1 MVARFAGKLNPSQW
15 QAVQHGEGPLLVLAG
30 AGSGKT
36 RVLTYRVAYLIQE
49 LGVSPS
55 NILAITFT
63 NKAADT
69 MKQRLQGLIPG
80 IRVFWVSTFHSA
92 ANRILRQEIQALGYD
107 RRYTIFDED
116 EQLTLIKKGIR
127 HFNWDEKVVSP
138 RGVAARLGEAKNRLL
153 TPEAYALEAKSPLD
167 HKIAQLYRW
176 YQQQLLENNA
186 LDFDDLI
193 MLTVRLFQQHPLVL
207 SHYQN
212 KFRYILVDEYQDT
225 NHAQYV
231 LVNLLAACH
240 RNLCVVGDPDQSIYG
255 WRGANLHNILNF
267 KKDYPEAVEVKLEE
281 NYRSTKIILEAANQV
296 IRHNRQR
303 FPKTLWTSKTEGEP
317 ITVYSG
323 ETERDEGS
331 YVAERILEMHRQ
343 GRPYRSF
350 AVFYRTHAQSR
361 VLEEAMIRSNIP
373 YRIIGGLRFYQRK
386 EIKDLMA
393 YLKLVNN
400 PADNLSLQRIINVPS
415 RGIGE
420 STWKRLEEHAN
431 HQGLS
436 YYQAIPGLLS
446 DPQLAAR
453 NRRALKSFYEL
464 IEELREL
471 GDCFGITRLAEA
483 VLEKSGYLRE
493 LEKENTIEA
502 QSRIENLKE
511 FLSLTSEYDQG
522 MMEEAG
528 EPGEELGLDHFLG
541 MIALVTDLDEYK
553 EGDDTVTLMTVHAAK
568 GLEFPV
574 VIVTGLEENVF
585 PHARTIF
592 HPEEMEE
599 ERRLCYVALT
609 RAQEKLFLTWAKR
622 RTLSGRVS
630 YNEVSRFLE
639 EIPEELIEKS
649 KMQSL
654 WPRAAIGV
662 NPAVTERSTGLPAD
676 GAASSP
682 APAEPEDCS
691 CSVQARKFAVGDRV
705 IHRKWGKGVIVQVK
719 EEGGECQVAVAF
731 PEQGIKQLL
740 VKYAPLQ
747 MA

>member
-1 MVARFAGKLNPSQW
+1 MAAKFTGTLNPSQR

-49 LGVSPS
+49 MGVSPS

-63 NKAADT
+63 NKAAET
-69 MKQRLQGLIPG
+69 MKQRLQTIIPG
-80 IRVFWVSTFHSA
+80 FRVFWVSTFHSA
-92 ANRILRQEIQALGYD
+92 ANRILRQEIQVLGYD
-107 RRYTIFDED
+107 PRYTIIDED
-116 EQLTLIKKGIR
+116 EQLALIKKGIR
-127 HFNWDEKVVSP
+127 YFNWDEKVVSP

-153 TPEAYALEAKSPLD
+153 TPEAYSLETRTPLD
-167 HKIAQLYRW
+167 YKIAQLYRW
-176 YQQQLLENNA
+176 YQQQLLEYNA

-193 MLTVRLFQQHPLVL
+193 MLTVQLFQQHPSIL
-207 SHYQN
+207 SYYQN

-231 LVNLLAACH
+231 LVNQLAACH

-267 KKDYPEAVEVKLEE
+267 KKDYPEALEVKLEE
-281 NYRSTKIILEAANQV
+281 NYRSTKTILEAANQV

-303 FPKTLWTSKTEGEP
+303 LPKLLWTSKDQGEP

-331 YVAERILEMHRQ
+331 YVAERIVEMHRQ

-386 EIKDLMA
+386 EIKDIMA

-400 PADNLSLQRIINVPS
+400 PADNLSLQRVINVPS
-415 RGIGE
+415 RGVGE
-420 STWKRLEEHAN
+420 STWKRLEVHAGR
-431 HQGLS
+431 QGLS
-436 YYQAIPGLLS
+436 YYRAIPGLLS
-446 DPQLAAR
+446 DPQLAAKS
-453 NRRALKSFYEL
+453 RRSLKNFYEL

-471 GDCFGITRLAEA
+471 GDRFGITRLAEA
-483 VLEKSGYLRE
+483 ILERSGYLKE

-522 MMEEAG
+522 GVEEAG
-528 EPGEELGLDHFLG
+528 EPGEEHGLNHFLA
-541 MIALVTDLDEYK
+541 MVALVTDLDEYK
-553 EGDDTVTLMTVHAAK
+553 EGDDAVTLMTVHAAK

-622 RTLSGRVS
+622 RTLSGRLS

-639 EIPEELIEKS
+639 EIPAELVEITDVKP
-649 KMQSL
+649 L
-654 WPRAAIGV
+654 WSRVAMGLNPSAADHLPGLSADR
-662 NPAVTERSTGLPAD
+662 PASLPAFV
-676 GAASSP
+676 
-682 APAEPEDCS
+682 EPEGCS
-691 CSVQARKFAVGDRV
+691 RSAQVREFAVG
-705 IHRKWGKGVIVQVK
+705 
-719 EEGGECQVAVAF
+719 
-731 PEQGIKQLL
+731 
-740 VKYAPLQ
+740 
-747 MA
+747 